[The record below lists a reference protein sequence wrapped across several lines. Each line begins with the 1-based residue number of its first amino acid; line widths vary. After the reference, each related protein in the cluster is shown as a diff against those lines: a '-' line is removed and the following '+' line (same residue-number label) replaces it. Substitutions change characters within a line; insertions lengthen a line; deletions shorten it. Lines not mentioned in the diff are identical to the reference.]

1 MGKKVHV
8 IGDIRRINR
17 SKFKLGLVNNTSPYL
32 KSFSGA
38 KIDDFGYYVTP
49 SLLNEKPEIC
59 ILHIGSN
66 DINFKSLQS
75 NNIKQRAV
83 QLMEIGKKCIASGV
97 EHIIISSVLLKR
109 NNKLTNAISEF
120 NTMIHDMCSENGFHF
135 IGHEKCVD

>member
-1 MGKKVHV
+1 MK
-8 IGDIRRINR
+8 
-17 SKFKLGLVNNTSPYL
+17 P
-32 KSFSGA
+32 
-38 KIDDFGYYVTP
+38 IDDFGYYVTP

-75 NNIKQRAV
+75 NNIKQRAE

-97 EHIIISSVLLKR
+97 EHVIISSVLLKR

-120 NTMIHDMCSENGFHF
+120 NTMIRDMCSENGFHF
-135 IGHEKCVD
+135 IGHENVLTEHLDRDGIHLNENGIHVFASNLVNFLNNFINTGNC